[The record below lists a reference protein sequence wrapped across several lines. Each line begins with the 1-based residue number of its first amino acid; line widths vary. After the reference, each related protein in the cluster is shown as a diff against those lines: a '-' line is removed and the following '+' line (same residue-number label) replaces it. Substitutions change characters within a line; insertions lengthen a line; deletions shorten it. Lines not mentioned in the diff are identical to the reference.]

1 MEGNMIFIKNIIYIG
16 SDVLLEANNE
26 KHSDSN
32 GDSTK
37 TNQNHLNNGV
47 GFVSKSDIM
56 FMEL

>member
-1 MEGNMIFIKNIIYIG
+1 MIFIKNIIYIG